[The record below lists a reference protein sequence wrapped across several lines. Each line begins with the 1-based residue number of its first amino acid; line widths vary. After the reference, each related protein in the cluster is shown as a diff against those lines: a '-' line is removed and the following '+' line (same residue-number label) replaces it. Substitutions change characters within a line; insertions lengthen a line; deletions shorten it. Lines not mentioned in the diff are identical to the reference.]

1 MSRGKGKRIRPRGG
15 QTGVME
21 QIQKLQ
27 EELVKAQEALAE
39 ETVTVT
45 AGGGVITVVMTGH
58 QRLQSVTIDPDV
70 VDPDEE
76 FNAASYRALALPAVE
91 KVVSGQKACFVTGGT
106 GLYINSLTRGLFPC
120 PPADP
125 AFRKELN
132 DRCDTFGTMPLYE
145 KLRRVDPRSAERI
158 HPNDRIRII
167 RFLEIAHLTR
177 RRPSDLFRDHGFSDH
192 PLQVLKICLEIER
205 EELYNRINQRSITMV
220 SSGLIEETEALMA
233 KGYGPDLKPM
243 KSIGYR
249 HVVNYL
255 RGKWS
260 LDEAVHQLQKDTRR
274 YAKRQL
280 TWFRADPEYS
290 WIRPEDTDSLLSRVQ
305 SFLHEKS

>member
-1 MSRGKGKRIRPRGG
+1 MTRTKCIVIAGPTASGKSTLSVKLAQALDGEIVNADSMQVYRGMDIGTAKPTPEERKGIP
-15 QTGVME
+15 
-21 QIQKLQ
+21 
-27 EELVKAQEALAE
+27 
-39 ETVTVT
+39 
-45 AGGGVITVVMTGH
+45 H
-58 QRLQSVTIDPDV
+58 RLFDV

-91 KVVSGQKACFVTGGT
+91 KVFSGQKACFVTGGT